1 MSDFQ
6 QIKQKAYYDK
16 LIVRI
21 MERIVELWKEH
32 DDYVDEEKFVED
44 FIIEGYTYEDED
56 NNYEETFC
64 EAKDW
69 YSFDQ
74 DQEYK
79 DNVDFIKKLADQHT
93 YYEVNSDCVESYNL
107 DLEEQLIMI
116 AWDTKRSLED
126 LTNGKVD
133 IEIFKPLENVPK
145 Y

>member
-21 MERIVELWKEH
+21 MENIVELWKEH

-56 NNYEETFC
+56 NNYEETFV

-69 YSFDQ
+69 YSFYQ
-74 DQEYK
+74 NQEYK
-79 DNVDFIKKLADQHT
+79 DNVDFIKKLADKHT
-93 YYEVNSDCVESYNL
+93 YYEVNEDCVESYNL